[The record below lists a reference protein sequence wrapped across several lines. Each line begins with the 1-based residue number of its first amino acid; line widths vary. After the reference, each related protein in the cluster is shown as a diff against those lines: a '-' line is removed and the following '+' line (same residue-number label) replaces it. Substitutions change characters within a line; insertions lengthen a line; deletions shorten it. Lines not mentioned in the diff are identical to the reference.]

1 MLTDAVTE
9 ETFDSIWEEWE
20 RILPLSP
27 ADAVFAAPW
36 WHKTWR
42 DNFGGGRRPRILSV
56 REPGGDL
63 LGIAP
68 LMSDGAAL
76 TFLGDRDLSDYFD
89 FIVPEGAADRFYP
102 ALWERLTEL
111 DWTEL
116 DLPSLP
122 FGSLTLSHL
131 PRLAESAGMKVS
143 IEENETTPKAQL
155 PATWDDFLAG
165 LRKKD
170 RHELRRKL
178 RRLDRETEYRQY
190 AAETGDALADSMG
203 DFFRLLKASRDDKR
217 AFMTEPRERFFTD
230 IAREASERGV
240 FSLYFLE
247 VNGERVAGCICFDS
261 GGDCLLYNSGYD
273 PAYSKLSVGLLNK
286 ALAMRSAIEDGR
298 GAFNFLKGNERYK
311 YNLGGRDESVFDL
324 TIAR

>member
-1 MLTDAVTE
+1 MMTTTVAD
-9 ETFDSIWEEWE
+9 ETFDSVWEDWE
-20 RILPLSP
+20 RILPRSP
-27 ADAVFAAPW
+27 ASAVFAAPW
-36 WHKTWR
+36 WHKTWW
-42 DNFGGGRRPRILSV
+42 DNFGGDRRPRIMSV
-56 REPGGDL
+56 RESDDL

-76 TFLGDRDLSDYFD
+76 TFLGDRDLTDYLD
-89 FIVPEGAADRFYP
+89 FVVPDGAAERFFP
-102 ALWERLTEL
+102 ALWERLTEMS
-111 DWTEL
+111 WSEL

-122 FGSLTLSHL
+122 TGSLALAHL
-131 PRLAESAGMKVS
+131 PPLAESAGMSVEIAES
-143 IEENETTPKAQL
+143 ETTPKARL

-178 RRLDRETEYRQY
+178 RRLDRESDYRQY

-230 IAREASERGV
+230 IAREASARGA
-240 FSLYFLE
+240 FRLYFLE
-247 VNGERVAGCICFDS
+247 VDGERVAGCICFDV
-261 GGDCLLYNSGYD
+261 GDDSLLYNSGYD
-273 PAYSKLSVGLLNK
+273 PAYYKLSVGLLNK

-298 GAFNFLKGNERYK
+298 GVFNFLKGNERYK
-311 YNLGGRDESVFDL
+311 YNLGGRDESVFDMR
-324 TIAR
+324 IAR